1 MPRTAPLTA
10 ASAACLLAA
19 ACSGSSSGGSGVPTP
34 TVKVALDDRGCA
46 PSAASAPAGPV
57 TFEVTSSGSG
67 KVSEVEL
74 MQGSRVLG
82 EKENLAPG
90 LGGSFTVQL
99 SEGSYVLRC
108 PGGSGRKDSAFTV

>member
-1 MPRTAPLTA
+1 MPRTAPLA
-10 ASAACLLAA
+10 AATAACLLAA
-19 ACSGSSSGGSGVPTP
+19 ACSGSSSGGTTR

-99 SEGSYVLRC
+99 SEGSY
-108 PGGSGRKDSAFTV
+108 